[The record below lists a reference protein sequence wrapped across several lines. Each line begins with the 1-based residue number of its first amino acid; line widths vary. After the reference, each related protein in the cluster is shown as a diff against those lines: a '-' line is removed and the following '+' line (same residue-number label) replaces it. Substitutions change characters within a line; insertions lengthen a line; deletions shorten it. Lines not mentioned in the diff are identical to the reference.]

1 MKRGKE
7 IKLNLPY
14 EYNVISGAVDNRN
27 PESIYIQISA
37 WGKPKSKEEDDFDS
51 IIKQK
56 SKRVKR
62 KLFEMLDTEQ
72 FLPKVIV
79 DFNMASSGI
88 SYEKRSYMSVEMT
101 LFQKNPIPVNS
112 DKLLPTLNKISEKI
126 ITDVFEKDEDLK
138 KKDPTLH
145 AKIMDVCRAHCD
157 SDNTKYDNGNPK
169 PNFCSLGPLE
179 DTPVPERSKSR
190 YDLLTRIIF
199 YVIAVA
205 LLAFTFFGVFSIIR
219 RRGVSTS
226 NSA

>member
-14 EYNVISGAVDNRN
+14 NYNIISGAVDNRN

-37 WGKPKSKEEDDFDS
+37 WGKPKNKGEEDFDN

-88 SYEKRSYMSVEMT
+88 DFEKRSYMSVEMT
-101 LFQKNPIPVNS
+101 LFQKNPLPVNS
-112 DKLLPTLNKISEKI
+112 VKLIPTLNKISEKI
-126 ITDVFEKDEDLK
+126 ITDIFEQDEDFKFYK
-138 KKDPTLH
+138 KK
-145 AKIMDVCRAHCD
+145 
-157 SDNTKYDNGNPK
+157 S
-169 PNFCSLGPLE
+169 
-179 DTPVPERSKSR
+179 
-190 YDLLTRIIF
+190 
-199 YVIAVA
+199 
-205 LLAFTFFGVFSIIR
+205 
-219 RRGVSTS
+219 
-226 NSA
+226 

>member
-37 WGKPKSKEEDDFDS
+37 WGKPKNKEEEDFDS
-51 IIKQK
+51 VIKQK
-56 SKRVKR
+56 SKKVKR

-101 LFQKNPIPVNS
+101 LFQKEPLPVNS

-126 ITDVFEKDEDLK
+126 ITDVFEKDEDFK
-138 KKDPTLH
+138 
-145 AKIMDVCRAHCD
+145 
-157 SDNTKYDNGNPK
+157 
-169 PNFCSLGPLE
+169 
-179 DTPVPERSKSR
+179 
-190 YDLLTRIIF
+190 
-199 YVIAVA
+199 
-205 LLAFTFFGVFSIIR
+205 FFR
-219 RRGVSTS
+219 RKG
-226 NSA
+226 

>member
-37 WGKPKSKEEDDFDS
+37 WGKPKNKEEEDFDS

-56 SKRVKR
+56 SKRVKK

-79 DFNMASSGI
+79 DFNMASSGV

-101 LFQKNPIPVNS
+101 LFQKDPLPVNS

-126 ITDVFEKDEDLK
+126 ITDVFEKDEDFK
-138 KKDPTLH
+138 
-145 AKIMDVCRAHCD
+145 
-157 SDNTKYDNGNPK
+157 
-169 PNFCSLGPLE
+169 
-179 DTPVPERSKSR
+179 
-190 YDLLTRIIF
+190 F
-199 YVIAVA
+199 Y
-205 LLAFTFFGVFSIIR
+205 R
-219 RRGVSTS
+219 RKG
-226 NSA
+226 

>member
-37 WGKPKSKEEDDFDS
+37 WGKPKNKEEEDFDS

-56 SKRVKR
+56 SKRVKK
-62 KLFEMLDTEQ
+62 KLFEVLDTEQ

-79 DFNMASSGI
+79 DFNMASSGV

-101 LFQKNPIPVNS
+101 LFQKNPIHVNS

-126 ITDVFEKDEDLK
+126 ITDIFEKDEDFK
-138 KKDPTLH
+138 
-145 AKIMDVCRAHCD
+145 
-157 SDNTKYDNGNPK
+157 
-169 PNFCSLGPLE
+169 
-179 DTPVPERSKSR
+179 
-190 YDLLTRIIF
+190 
-199 YVIAVA
+199 
-205 LLAFTFFGVFSIIR
+205 FFKRKG
-219 RRGVSTS
+219 
-226 NSA
+226 